1 MRMAENYNDPCH
13 VHYIHE
19 FAKWLPKG
27 VTIVDQE
34 ITDHYVKAWHAAWD
48 AEGNYSDSSGLV
60 MEYDVISCVSRNTN
74 YQPDYPP
81 QIVTAYVTP
90 IDDHNTQIHM
100 VVLMPKDESTALD
113 GSKVRGATANEHKIL
128 VDMTRDVVMDEDYV
142 VLSTTRPI
150 KAANPGE
157 ELLLDTDR
165 TIAQVRK
172 MTKDY
177 GDKFGRLDMVALKKL
192 EDTNIRVIPCPG
204 HKTDPKNW
212 VHKTSPLL
220 PTRGRGQ
227 LKAAS

>member
-1 MRMAENYNDPCH
+1 M
-13 VHYIHE
+13 
-19 FAKWLPKG
+19 
-27 VTIVDQE
+27 
-34 ITDHYVKAWHAAWD
+34 
-48 AEGNYSDSSGLV
+48 

-100 VVLMPKDESTALD
+100 IVLMPKNEVTALD
-113 GSKVRGATANEHKIL
+113 GSKVRGATVDEHKTI
-128 VDMTRDVVMDEDYV
+128 VDMTRDVVMDEDYG

-157 ELLLDTDR
+157 ELLLETDR

-177 GDKFGRLDMVALKKL
+177 GDKFGRLDTVALKKL
-192 EDTNIRVIPCPG
+192 EDTHIRVIPCPG
-204 HKTDPKNW
+204 HKTDSTNW

-220 PTRGRGQ
+220 PAKPRGQ